1 MCTPCMPGAFGVQK
15 RVLHTQESELLM
27 AVSHHT
33 GAWNQTKA
41 GGHIAVSI
49 YANWNQIG
57 LNSPTLVT

>member
-1 MCTPCMPGAFGVQK
+1 MPGAFGVQK

-49 YANWNQIG
+49 YAN
-57 LNSPTLVT
+57 